1 MNNKEVL
8 EIKRRFKKNECTFTR
23 MCGCYVNGEKNIL
36 LNLEETFLN
45 LEEDEFYKYLEIA
58 KKTLSGTIGNNLLE
72 LEFPIEEESAGG
84 RQQFLMALKQS
95 KLKEPELLETFY
107 HLIIN
112 SYDYAGNYLILV
124 FHDAYDVMTKTS
136 DNNKLDESEEVF
148 EYLLCA
154 ICPVT
159 LSKPALGYLETENRI
174 GPRIRDWVVN
184 PPDTGFLF
192 PTFTDRSSD
201 IHATMYYTKDAKEPH
216 KEFVENVLGCVPRF
230 TATEQ
235 KNTFQNILN
244 QAISD
249 EETRERT
256 MAEIQETISQM
267 MDDHA
272 VFYDSKE
279 EPLILTKESI
289 QEVLTASGVDEEIA
303 EKIEAS
309 YAEKFQ
315 DEAPIAGHLVD
326 SKLLAAHAQKKEV
339 HDLEEQV
346 ILLQEKLEEITSG
359 SGYTL
364 EDSYMTSSLPAAM
377 DSEEVELTEEVD
389 ERQESIE
396 EQTTELNDSE
406 ELEEERTRYDV
417 ILQVKPQK
425 MDQISYQILDGKKCI
440 VIPMEEDEHA
450 NVNGHTDL
458 V

>member
-8 EIKRRFKKNECTFTR
+8 ELKRRFKKNECTFTR
-23 MCGCYVNGEKNIL
+23 MCGCYVNGEKNII
-36 LNLEETFLN
+36 LNIEETFLN

-72 LEFPIEEESAGG
+72 LEFPLEEETAGG

-95 KLKEPELLETFY
+95 KLKDPELLETFY

-112 SYDYAGNYLILV
+112 SYDYAGNYLILI
-124 FHDAYDVMTKTS
+124 FHDAYDVMTKTT
-136 DNNKLDESEEVF
+136 DNNKLDESEEVY

-159 LSKPALGYLETENRI
+159 LSKPALGYLENENRI
-174 GPRIRDWVVN
+174 GPRVRDWVVN

-192 PTFTDRSSD
+192 PSFTDRSSD
-201 IHATMYYTKDAKEPH
+201 IHATMYYTKDVKEPH
-216 KEFVENVLGCVPRF
+216 KEFMENVLGCPVRC

-235 KNTFQNILN
+235 KNTFQAIVN

-249 EETRERT
+249 EGTRERT

-272 VFYDSKE
+272 VFYDEKE
-279 EPLILTKESI
+279 EPLVLTKESI
-289 QEVLTASGVDEEIA
+289 QEVLSVSGIDEEIA
-303 EKIEAS
+303 AKIETS
-309 YAEKFQ
+309 YVEKFQ
-315 DEAPIAGHLVD
+315 DEAPLAGSLVD
-326 SKLLAAHAQKKEV
+326 NKLLAAHAQKKEI

-346 ILLQEKLEEITSG
+346 ILLQEKIEEITSG
-359 SGYTL
+359 TGYSEDNL
-364 EDSYMTSSLPAAM
+364 EDAEDTIES
-377 DSEEVELTEEVD
+377 VETTQIAG
-389 ERQESIE
+389 QEP
-396 EQTTELNDSE
+396 TA
-406 ELEEERTRYDV
+406 LEDGRISFDV

-425 MDQISYQILDGKKCI
+425 MDQITYQFIDGKKCI
-440 VIPMEEDEHA
+440 IIPMEEDEHA

>member
-8 EIKRRFKKNECTFTR
+8 ELKRRFKKNECTFTR
-23 MCGCYVNGEKNIL
+23 MCGCYVNGEKNII
-36 LNLEETFLN
+36 LNIEETFLN

-72 LEFPIEEESAGG
+72 LEFPLEEETAGG

-95 KLKEPELLETFY
+95 KLKDPELLETFY

-112 SYDYAGNYLILV
+112 SYDYAGNYLILI
-124 FHDAYDVMTKTS
+124 FHDAYDVMTKTT
-136 DNNKLDESEEVF
+136 DNNKLDESEEVY

-159 LSKPALGYLETENRI
+159 LSKPALGYLENENRI
-174 GPRIRDWVVN
+174 GPRVRDWVVN

-192 PTFTDRSSD
+192 PSFTDRSSD
-201 IHATMYYTKDAKEPH
+201 IHATMYYTKDVKEPH
-216 KEFVENVLGCVPRF
+216 KEFMENVLGCPVRC

-235 KNTFQNILN
+235 KNTFQAIVN

-249 EETRERT
+249 EGTRERT

-272 VFYDSKE
+272 VFYDEKE
-279 EPLILTKESI
+279 EPLVLTKESI
-289 QEVLTASGVDEEIA
+289 QEVLSVSGIDEEIA
-303 EKIEAS
+303 AKIETS
-309 YAEKFQ
+309 YVEKFQ
-315 DEAPIAGHLVD
+315 DEAPLAGSLVD
-326 SKLLAAHAQKKEV
+326 NKLLAAHAQKKEI

-346 ILLQEKLEEITSG
+346 ILLQEKIEEITSG
-359 SGYTL
+359 TGYSEDNL
-364 EDSYMTSSLPAAM
+364 EDAEDTIESVETTQIAGQEPTALEDGRTSF
-377 DSEEVELTEEVD
+377 
-389 ERQESIE
+389 
-396 EQTTELNDSE
+396 
-406 ELEEERTRYDV
+406 DV

-425 MDQISYQILDGKKCI
+425 MDQITYQFIDGKKCI
-440 VIPMEEDEHA
+440 IIPMEEDEHA

>member
-8 EIKRRFKKNECTFTR
+8 ELKRRFKKNECTFTR
-23 MCGCYVNGEKNIL
+23 MCGCYVNGEKNII
-36 LNLEETFLN
+36 LNIEETFLN

-72 LEFPIEEESAGG
+72 LEFPLEEETAGG

-95 KLKEPELLETFY
+95 KLKDPELLETFY

-112 SYDYAGNYLILV
+112 SYDYAGNYLILI
-124 FHDAYDVMTKTS
+124 FHDAYDVMTKTT
-136 DNNKLDESEEVF
+136 DNNKLDESEEVY

-159 LSKPALGYLETENRI
+159 LSKPALGYLENENRI
-174 GPRIRDWVVN
+174 GPRVRDWVVN

-192 PTFTDRSSD
+192 PSFTDRSSD
-201 IHATMYYTKDAKEPH
+201 IHATMYYTKDVKEPH
-216 KEFVENVLGCVPRF
+216 KEFMENVLGCPVRC

-235 KNTFQNILN
+235 KNTFQAIVN

-249 EETRERT
+249 EGTRERT

-272 VFYDSKE
+272 VFYDEKE
-279 EPLILTKESI
+279 EPLVLTKESI
-289 QEVLTASGVDEEIA
+289 QEVLSVSGIDEEIA
-303 EKIEAS
+303 AKIETS

-315 DEAPIAGHLVD
+315 DEAPLAGSLVD
-326 SKLLAAHAQKKEV
+326 NKLLAAHAQKKEI

-346 ILLQEKLEEITSG
+346 ILLQEKIEEITSG
-359 SGYTL
+359 TGYSEDNL
-364 EDSYMTSSLPAAM
+364 EDAEDTIES
-377 DSEEVELTEEVD
+377 VETTQIAG
-389 ERQESIE
+389 QEP
-396 EQTTELNDSE
+396 TA
-406 ELEEERTRYDV
+406 LEDGRISFDV

-425 MDQISYQILDGKKCI
+425 MDQITYQFIDGKKCI
-440 VIPMEEDEHA
+440 IIPMEEDEHA

>member
-8 EIKRRFKKNECTFTR
+8 ELKRRFKKNECTFTR
-23 MCGCYVNGEKNIL
+23 MCGCYVNGEKNII
-36 LNLEETFLN
+36 LNIEETFLN

-72 LEFPIEEESAGG
+72 LEFPLEEETAGG

-95 KLKEPELLETFY
+95 KLKDPELLETFY

-112 SYDYAGNYLILV
+112 SYDYAGNYLILI
-124 FHDAYDVMTKTS
+124 FHDAYDVMTKTT
-136 DNNKLDESEEVF
+136 DNNKLDESEEVY

-159 LSKPALGYLETENRI
+159 LSKPALGYLENENRI
-174 GPRIRDWVVN
+174 GPRVRDWVVN

-192 PTFTDRSSD
+192 PSFTDRSSD
-201 IHATMYYTKDAKEPH
+201 IHATMYYTKDVKEPH
-216 KEFVENVLGCVPRF
+216 KEFMENVLGCPVRC

-235 KNTFQNILN
+235 KNTFQAIVN

-249 EETRERT
+249 EGTRERT

-272 VFYDSKE
+272 VFYDEKE
-279 EPLILTKESI
+279 EPLVLTKESI
-289 QEVLTASGVDEEIA
+289 QEVLSVSGIDEEIA
-303 EKIEAS
+303 AKIETS

-315 DEAPIAGHLVD
+315 DEAPLAGSLVD
-326 SKLLAAHAQKKEV
+326 NKLLAAHAQKKEI

-346 ILLQEKLEEITSG
+346 ILLQEKIEEITSG
-359 SGYTL
+359 TGYSEDNL
-364 EDSYMTSSLPAAM
+364 EDAEDTIESVETTQIAGQEPTALEDGRTSF
-377 DSEEVELTEEVD
+377 
-389 ERQESIE
+389 
-396 EQTTELNDSE
+396 
-406 ELEEERTRYDV
+406 DV

-425 MDQISYQILDGKKCI
+425 MDQITYQFIDGKKCI
-440 VIPMEEDEHA
+440 IIPMEEDEHA